1 MGIFQQQGGQL
12 RMGDELPPAFRKAL
26 AQLA

>member
-1 MGIFQQQGGQL
+1 MGIFQQQGGRL
-12 RMGDELPPAFRKAL
+12 SMGNELPPAFRQAL